1 MPFRICLAFPPPKPE
16 MLYDAL
22 GSRWII
28 EHGVD
33 SGEGVEVEG
42 EQLLLQGKDVEEV
55 VEWIEMRCV
64 CLGVRDMLD

>member
-1 MPFRICLAFPPPKPE
+1 

-28 EHGVD
+28 EHGGG

-55 VEWIEMRCV
+55 VEWIEMRCM